1 MTLYKYGNVYG
12 ISDPFNL
19 PGINPRITPSGGGGF
34 HKTGPG
40 METYME
46 PDPIPDPFGTDLFD
60 RVQADPKKDNFL
72 GKYTAMMKNMNGTR
86 DANGMPSQGDQELN
100 QRMMQN
106 MMTAHHTGGGVGLDG
121 FKEPSLEDLV
131 EMVREGKVGK
141 EVLGDDADSLLQYGT
156 PSQREKKLED
166 TGSLEIPVMPF
177 LQSFIDKN
185 IG

>member
-1 MTLYKYGNVYG
+1 MTLYKYGNVYDL
-12 ISDPFNL
+12 SDPFNL
-19 PGINPRITPSGGGGF
+19 PGVNPRITPGGPGGM

-40 METYME
+40 TYTHME

-60 RVQADPKKDNFL
+60 RVQNNPKKDNFL
-72 GKYTAMMKNMNGTR
+72 GQYTAMMKNMNGTK
-86 DANGMPSQGDQELN
+86 DVNGMPSQGDQELN
-100 QRMMQN
+100 QRLMQN

-131 EMVREGKVGK
+131 EMVRQGKVGK
-141 EVLGDDADSLLQYGT
+141 EVLGDDADVLLQYGT

-166 TGSLEIPVMPF
+166 TGSLEIPVLPF

-185 IG
+185 VG